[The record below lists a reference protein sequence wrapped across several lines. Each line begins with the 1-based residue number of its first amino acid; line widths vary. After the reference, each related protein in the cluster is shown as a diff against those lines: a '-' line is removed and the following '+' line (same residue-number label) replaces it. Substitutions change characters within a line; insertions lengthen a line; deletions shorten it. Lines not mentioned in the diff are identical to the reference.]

1 MHDLER
7 RLGKLESRAMP
18 LPAVRWV
25 VAHTPADEA
34 AAEATQKPG
43 ELLVIWRMVDPQKP
57 GVWT

>member
-1 MHDLER
+1 MHHLER

-18 LPAVRWV
+18 TPLARWV

-34 AAEATQKPG
+34 AAEETQKPG

>member
-7 RLGKLESRAMP
+7 RLGKLESWAAP

-25 VAHTPADEA
+25 VAETPADEA

>member
-7 RLGKLESRAMP
+7 RLGKLESRAAP

-25 VAHTPADEA
+25 VAHTPAEEA
-34 AAEATQKPG
+34 AAEATRKPG
-43 ELLVIWRMVDPQKP
+43 ELLIIWRIVDPQKP

>member
-18 LPAVRWV
+18 FPSARWV
-25 VAHTPADEA
+25 VAKTPAEEA
-34 AAEATQKPG
+34 AAEATRKPG
-43 ELLVIWRMVDPQKP
+43 ELLVIWRVVDPQKP